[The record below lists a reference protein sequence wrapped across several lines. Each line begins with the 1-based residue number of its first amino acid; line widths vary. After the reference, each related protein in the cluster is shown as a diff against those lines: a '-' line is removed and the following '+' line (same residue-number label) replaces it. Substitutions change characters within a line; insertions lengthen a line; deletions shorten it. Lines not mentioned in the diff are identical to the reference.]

1 MVRLLKLTIPNAAK
15 DVSKWYNHFGKQ
27 FGYFIQSQT
36 TFTIW
41 PKIPSLEIYLKEMKT
56 PLKDLY
62 GKKKK
67 KDLYDPLKN
76 FYAGAYS
83 SFIYNSPKL
92 GGTQMS
98 IAYWIEH

>member
-1 MVRLLKLTIPNAAK
+1 MTQNPIPGNLLKRNENSP
-15 DVSKWYNHFGKQ
+15 Q
-27 FGYFIQSQT
+27 R
-36 TFTIW
+36 
-41 PKIPSLEIYLKEMKT
+41 
-56 PLKDLY
+56 PLWE
-62 GKKKK
+62 KKK

-98 IAYWIEH
+98 IAY